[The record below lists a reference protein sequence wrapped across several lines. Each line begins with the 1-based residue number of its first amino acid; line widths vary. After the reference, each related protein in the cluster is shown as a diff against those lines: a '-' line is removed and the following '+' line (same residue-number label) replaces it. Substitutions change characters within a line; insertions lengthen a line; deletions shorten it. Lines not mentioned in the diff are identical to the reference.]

1 MPYRLPLP
9 LIPSP
14 LYPARLPE
22 GILHC
27 HLNGSFEALC
37 THHQPDVANIFGKLS
52 IGSNGIQNKPE
63 NQDEDVLWERSDKC
77 LRLFINVWNISIWK
91 YVRKYVRFC
100 RSYKA
105 SDPWQMLFSDQNVGG
120 LSPSQGVGPFS
131 GGYCH
136 CHLTEKYH
144 LGTWLC
150 TLR

>member
-1 MPYRLPLP
+1 MGFLQICHKMTVGCNFDQVPYQVYQV
-9 LIPSP
+9 
-14 LYPARLPE
+14 LYFRQ
-22 GILHC
+22 HFQYQVNTTDMRD
-27 HLNGSFEALC
+27 HLSVQLC
-37 THHQPDVANIFGKLS
+37 QRSVW
-52 IGSNGIQNKPE
+52 NKPE

>member
-63 NQDEDVLWERSDKC
+63 NQDEDVLWERSETLHQC
-77 LRLFINVWNISIWK
+77 LKHKHMKICPKIRPILPILQSIRSVTDAIFRSECWWP
-91 YVRKYVRFC
+91 VPFTGC
-100 RSYKA
+100 R
-105 SDPWQMLFSDQNVGG
+105 PFLRWI
-120 LSPSQGVGPFS
+120 LSLPS
-131 GGYCH
+131 H
-136 CHLTEKYH
+136 
-144 LGTWLC
+144 
-150 TLR
+150 

>member
-63 NQDEDVLWERSDKC
+63 NQDEDVLWERSDNSLAQANAHLNFNFHC
-77 LRLFINVWNISIWK
+77 IRLGK
-91 YVRKYVRFC
+91 
-100 RSYKA
+100 
-105 SDPWQMLFSDQNVGG
+105 
-120 LSPSQGVGPFS
+120 
-131 GGYCH
+131 
-136 CHLTEKYH
+136 HL
-144 LGTWLC
+144 
-150 TLR
+150 